1 MDLYRKRLIYKA
13 THRGMKETDRLI
25 GGFALARMVSLS
37 DRELTSFDRLL
48 DEADND
54 LLGWIMRREE
64 VPTHVDSNL
73 ISQIIS
79 FVNSQ

>member
-54 LLGWIMRREE
+54 LLDWIMRREE

-73 ISQIIS
+73 IFQIIS

>member
-54 LLGWIMRREE
+54 LLDWIMRREE

-73 ISQIIS
+73 IFQIIS
-79 FVNSQ
+79 LVNSQ